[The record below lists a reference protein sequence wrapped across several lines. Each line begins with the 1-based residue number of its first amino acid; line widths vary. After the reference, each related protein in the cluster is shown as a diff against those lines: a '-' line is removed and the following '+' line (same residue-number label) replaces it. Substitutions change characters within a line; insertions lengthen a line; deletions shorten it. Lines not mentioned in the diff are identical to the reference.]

1 MLTIILVALS
11 LAMDCLAVSIAGG
24 ALVEKPRLKNALK
37 IGIYFGLFQTIMPL
51 IGWALGYGFR
61 NLISSF
67 DHWIAFGLLFI
78 IGTRMI
84 YESFKKDSNKE
95 KRDILNNHTLLILA
109 IATSIDALVAGM
121 SLAFIGIPLIYSV
134 LIIGAFA
141 LVLSVTGYFMGHKIG
156 TLIGSKMEII
166 GGVILI
172 GIGVKILVQHLI

>member
-1 MLTIILVALS
+1 MLTIILVAVS

-37 IGIYFGLFQTIMPL
+37 IGAFFGLFQTIMPI

-78 IGTRMI
+78 IGARMI
-84 YESFKKDSNKE
+84 YESFKKDSG
-95 KRDILNNHTLLILA
+95 KRDILNNHTLLLLA
-109 IATSIDALVAGM
+109 IATSIDALIAGM

-134 LIIGAFA
+134 LVIGAFA
-141 LVLSVTGYFMGHKIG
+141 FVLSVTGYFTGHKIG
-156 TLIGSKMEII
+156 TLIGSKMEIA

-172 GIGVKILVQHLI
+172 GIGTKILIEHLV